1 LQQSITIFVGIV
13 IVFVLPDFPHT
24 WKLLSPELKFVANR
38 RMAIDAAEAD
48 LDEGGGMSQI
58 RGMKLALTDVKTYLF
73 ALMYH
78 CTPISKHVCLR

>member
-1 LQQSITIFVGIV
+1 MSLWRTAREEIATNLSQSITILIGIV

-48 LDEGGGMSQI
+48 VDEAGGMSQI
-58 RGMKLALTDVKTYLF
+58 RGMVLALTDVK
-73 ALMYH
+73 
-78 CTPISKHVCLR
+78 VC